1 MSEHAYKTGSGT
13 GTRTVEARQ
22 LVSATDYEL
31 AHWAGGAMH
40 QDARREPEVRI
51 YPQTSPESTDI
62 PLNVVARRY
71 DWIVKDKKG
80 NVKVVSP
87 EAFRDKYRKAETE
100 EDTK

>member
-40 QDARREPEVRI
+40 QDARREPEIRI
-51 YPQTSPESTDI
+51 YRNQETDAHPAVLI
-62 PLNVVARRY
+62 VARRY